1 MATVS
6 TKGVLIGGLAAGV
19 VMNALD
25 YVSNNVI
32 LGARWTA
39 ELNAINPSLGSKMAE
54 PMAIAGFVIVDFLT
68 AFALV
73 WTYGAIRSRFGP
85 GPATAIKAGV
95 LLWFVGMLTA
105 SIFMLLSLVSQQMF
119 VAVAAAS
126 LVSTLAAA
134 LVGGKIYSE

>member
-1 MATVS
+1 MATVNLR
-6 TKGVLIGGLAAGV
+6 GVLMGGLTAGV

-25 YVSNNVI
+25 YVSNYVI

-39 ELNAINPSLGSKMAE
+39 ELTAINPALGAKMAD
-54 PMAIAGFVIVDFLT
+54 PMTIAAFVIVDFLT
-68 AFALV
+68 AFAIV
-73 WTYGAIRSRFGP
+73 WTYAAIRTRFGP

-105 SIFMLLSLVSQQMF
+105 SIFMLLSLVSQQMY

-134 LVGGKIYSE
+134 FVGGMIYKE

>member
-1 MATVS
+1 MATVN
-6 TKGVLIGGLAAGV
+6 TKGVLMGGLAAGV

-39 ELNAINPSLGSKMAE
+39 ELNAINPALGSKMAE

-68 AFALV
+68 AFAIV
-73 WTYGAIRSRFGP
+73 WTYGAIRTRFGP

-105 SIFMLLSLVSQQMF
+105 SIFMFLSLLSQQMF
-119 VAVAAAS
+119 VTVAAAS